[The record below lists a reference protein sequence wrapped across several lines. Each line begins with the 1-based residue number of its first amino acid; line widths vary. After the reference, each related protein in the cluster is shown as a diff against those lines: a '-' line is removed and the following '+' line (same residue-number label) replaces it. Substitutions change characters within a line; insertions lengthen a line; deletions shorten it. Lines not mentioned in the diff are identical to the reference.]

1 MSDGVPPDLFR
12 GLLGRFA
19 TGVTILTAR
28 AADGRPFGMTA
39 NAVASVSLDPP
50 LVLVCV
56 DRTRDI
62 HGVLLAAPGF
72 ALSVL
77 AEDQEAV
84 SRRFAED
91 TADRFAGTPVLE
103 GPRGLPLV
111 AGAVAHILCAM
122 RDTVAAGDHTI
133 FIGLVTGGTA
143 FDRAPL
149 TYFRATYGRLAHA
162 APPGPGPSAPPG
174 GG

>member
-1 MSDGVPPDLFR
+1 VSEAGVPPQLFR
-12 GLLGRFA
+12 DLLGRFA
-19 TGVTILTAR
+19 TGVTVLTAR

-56 DRTRDI
+56 DRARDT
-62 HGVLLAAPGF
+62 HDVLRSALRF

-77 AEDQEAV
+77 AADQEPV

-91 TADRFAGTPVLE
+91 SSDRFAGIAVLE
-103 GPRGLPLV
+103 GPHGLPLV
-111 AGAVAHILCAM
+111 AGAVAHIQCAM
-122 RDTVAAGDHTI
+122 HDTVAAGDHTI

-143 FDRAPL
+143 FARPPL
-149 TYFRATYGRLAHA
+149 AYFRAGYGRFA
-162 APPGPGPSAPPG
+162 PG
-174 GG
+174 GGPPADG